1 MKRVS
6 WWRRIL
12 YIVGGLILVGIIV
25 IGSWMMMNMTLEWTG
40 AAPFCTSCHVMEP
53 MGKAHAENVHG
64 GNNPYGI
71 HAQCTD
77 CHLPHGN
84 PVKELTTKTWLGIRD
99 VAVNFFGDPESIDWE
114 ARRHERE
121 SFVYDSACLRCHM
134 TLEDAT
140 ISNPR
145 AFLPH
150 RAYFMGETKVKCVRC
165 HPHVGHT
172 NLGLYLR
179 EAKQEWE
186 QAKAK

>member
-1 MKRVS
+1 MKSVS
-6 WWRRIL
+6 WWRKLL
-12 YIVGGLILVGIIV
+12 YAIGALILVVLIIS
-25 IGSWMMMNMTLEWTG
+25 GSWMMMNMTLEWTG
-40 AAPFCTSCHVMEP
+40 AAPFCTSCHVMKP
-53 MGKAHAENVHG
+53 MGEANAENVHG

-84 PVKELTTKTWLGIRD
+84 PLSELTAKAWLGVRD
-99 VAVNFFGDPESIDWE
+99 LTVNFLGNPEAIDWE

-121 SFVYDSACLRCHM
+121 SFVYDSACLRCHT

-140 ISNPR
+140 MGNPR

-150 RAYFMGETKVKCVRC
+150 RLYFMGQTQVKCVRC

-172 NLGLYLR
+172 NLGIYLR
-179 EAKQEWE
+179 KAKQQWE
-186 QAKAK
+186 EAKAK